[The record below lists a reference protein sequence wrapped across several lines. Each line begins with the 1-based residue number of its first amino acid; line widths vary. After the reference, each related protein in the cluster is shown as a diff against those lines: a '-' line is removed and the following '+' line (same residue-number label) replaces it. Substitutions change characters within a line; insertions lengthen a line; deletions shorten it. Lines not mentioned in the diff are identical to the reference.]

1 MAAQINGWLFCVP
14 FFRVNILKEKNE
26 KTREGEGDKHG
37 GALIGLSQ
45 LDIET
50 SECCYVIIVLIRDV
64 SVHEEDDARSNI
76 QTTSFSIKT
85 RNPICYRLFTLNALR
100 NWTIRTSVQISSCFR
115 AKKRRGLIKSLITCN
130 SICRPRYQFFPSFG
144 LIWRVNSLIS

>member
-1 MAAQINGWLFCVP
+1 MFCVP

-37 GALIGLSQ
+37 GALFGLSQ

-64 SVHEEDDARSNI
+64 SVHGEDDARSNI
-76 QTTSFSIKT
+76 QTTSFLIKT
-85 RNPICYRLFTLNALR
+85 RNPICYRLFASNALR
-100 NWTIRTSVQISSCFR
+100 N
-115 AKKRRGLIKSLITCN
+115 
-130 SICRPRYQFFPSFG
+130 
-144 LIWRVNSLIS
+144 